1 MSKLKAFLNH
11 HTTNNKT
18 ACVIIT
24 AVILFVLNV
33 SAVLLSL
40 LIANNDW
47 GFMKEIINLI
57 FFIFLAPQMLSLMIP
72 VPGTYLIILALE
84 AYLIVILLH
93 FLTKDKKEKN

>member
-1 MSKLKAFLNH
+1 MSKLKTFLNH
-11 HTTNNKT
+11 YTTNNKT

-84 AYLIVILLH
+84 AYLIVMLVN
-93 FLTKDKKEKN
+93 FLTRDKKKNN